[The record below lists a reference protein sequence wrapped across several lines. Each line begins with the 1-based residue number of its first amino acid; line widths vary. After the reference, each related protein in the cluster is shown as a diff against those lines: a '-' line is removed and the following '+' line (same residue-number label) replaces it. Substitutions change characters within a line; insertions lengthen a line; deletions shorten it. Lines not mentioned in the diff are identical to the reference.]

1 MVKSQEA
8 SSVTNCGLSIH
19 HNSITVLPILYF
31 SQTVWYTLKQKSV
44 STISLSSVL
53 GYPVVK
59 MLIMHTILKSTTQ
72 LQNVCIYDKYYCNA
86 KMYVFGKTLSLSYMD
101 YENNLKL
108 KMGSAVSHGP
118 YKFVPQ
124 IRG

>member
-31 SQTVWYTLKQKSV
+31 SQTVRYTLKQKSV

-72 LQNVCIYDKYYCNA
+72 LQNVCIYDKYDCNA
-86 KMYVFGKTLSLSYMD
+86 KMYVSGKPCLCHIWIEPGTSRTRSQRYTTRLS
-101 YENNLKL
+101 
-108 KMGSAVSHGP
+108 
-118 YKFVPQ
+118 
-124 IRG
+124 RRR

>member
-8 SSVTNCGLSIH
+8 RNVTNCSLSIH

-31 SQTVWYTLKQKSV
+31 SQIVRYTLKQKSV

-59 MLIMHTILKSTTQ
+59 MLIMHTILKSTT
-72 LQNVCIYDKYYCNA
+72 LLRNVCIYDKYYCNA

-108 KMGSAVSHGP
+108 KMCSAVSRGP
-118 YKFVPQ
+118 YKFVTQ